1 MGYYKESDV
10 VYRVKRKFA
19 FDGTVVRPKRGTN
32 SQFAY
37 IEILFKFYYIVEYRK
52 RVNFENNKW
61 RILNSASDHKFL
73 SEVDAYD
80 VIEKM
85 YQIHNQQFKNN

>member
-1 MGYYKESDV
+1 MKQYRESDV

-19 FDGTVVRPKRGTN
+19 FDGTVVRPKKGTT
-32 SQFAY
+32 QFAY
-37 IEILFKFYYIVEYRK
+37 VEILFKFYYIVEYK
-52 RVNFENNKW
+52 QKVNFEDNKW
-61 RILNSASDHKFL
+61 HMFNSGDRGKYL

-85 YQIHNQQFKNN
+85 YQIHNEQFKNN